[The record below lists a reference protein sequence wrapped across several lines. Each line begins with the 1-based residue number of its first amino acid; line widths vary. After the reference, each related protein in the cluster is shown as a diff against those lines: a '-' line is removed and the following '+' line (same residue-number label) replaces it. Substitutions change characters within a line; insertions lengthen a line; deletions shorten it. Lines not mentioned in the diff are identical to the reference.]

1 MTKRRNAFPI
11 YLERSPR
18 HDRRLLTRAPTMDT
32 APLCPMV
39 PLSGPLSDS
48 TATLR
53 RGERLEKPPKQL
65 LPPGTRSTRGSARS
79 EGRQPARKRL
89 PGQPH
94 RRAPPTAGERGRRRR
109 L

>member
-1 MTKRRNAFPI
+1 MTKRRNAFS
-11 YLERSPR
+11 YLSREISTPR
-18 HDRRLLTRAPTMDT
+18 QKALSRAPTMDT
-32 APLCPMV
+32 APLCSMV

-79 EGRQPARKRL
+79 EGRPPARKRL
-89 PGQPH
+89 PGPPQ
-94 RRAPPTAGERGRRRR
+94 RRAPATAGERGRRRR